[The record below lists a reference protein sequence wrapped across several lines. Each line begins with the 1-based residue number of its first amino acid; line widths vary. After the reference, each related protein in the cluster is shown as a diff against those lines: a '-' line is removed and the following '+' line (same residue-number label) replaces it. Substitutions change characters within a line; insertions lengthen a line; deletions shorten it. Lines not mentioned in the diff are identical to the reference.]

1 MKKHDL
7 VKKNTDDN
15 QTEPQQ
21 KTLKKYLIGVFVPI
35 LSTLAVFI
43 VAQIIIALALGVY
56 AGAKNWD
63 GNQTMDWVNSSIQV
77 QFIIMLAT
85 GVLFTYGVY
94 KLLKRQGKTFRTIG
108 WRSTKARY
116 YIGVIGL
123 GVVYFISLIV
133 VTAVVKALIPQL
145 DTEQEQQIGFENTST
160 SLHYLL
166 IFLSLVI
173 IPPITEEILFR
184 GYLFGRLLQNIRFRY
199 AAIITSIV
207 FASLHLQF
215 GSGAPLLWIAAID
228 TFILSL
234 FLCYIRFKSSSLWP
248 AILLHM
254 IKNAIA
260 FIVLFGDRIGMF
272 RY

>member
-1 MKKHDL
+1 VKKHGII
-7 VKKNTDDN
+7 KNSTDNN
-15 QTEPQQ
+15 QTQPQQ
-21 KTLKKYLIGVFVPI
+21 KTLKKRLIGVLFSVF
-35 LSTLAVFI
+35 STLAVFI
-43 VAQIIIALALGVY
+43 VAQIIIALVLGVY
-56 AGAKNWD
+56 AGIKKWD
-63 GNQTMDWVNSSIQV
+63 GNQAIDWVNGSVQV

-85 GVLFTYGVY
+85 GILFTCGVY
-94 KLLKRQGKTFRTIG
+94 MLLKRQRKTLRSIG

-123 GVVYFISLIV
+123 VVVYFISLIV

-145 DTEQEQQIGFENTST
+145 DTEQEQQIGFENAST
-160 SLHYLL
+160 SLHYLF
-166 IFLSLVI
+166 IFLSLVV

-184 GYLFGRLLQNIRFRY
+184 GYLFGKLLQSVRFRY
-199 AAIITSIV
+199 AAIITSFV

-215 GSGAPLLWIAAID
+215 GSGAPLLWVAAID

-260 FIVLFGDRIGMF
+260 FIVLFGDKIGMF
-272 RY
+272 R